1 MLDIAAQLRAHAATV
16 RNNPQAREAT
26 ADAFDLIA
34 AAMDGPP
41 CIDCAAQE
49 HAAADPLPTPEQN
62 EFSAGGTD

>member
-1 MLDIAAQLRAHAATV
+1 MNATAEQLRAIAATI

-26 ADAFDLIA
+26 AQGFELVA

-49 HAAADPLPTPEQN
+49 HAAADL
-62 EFSAGGTD
+62 SAGGTD